1 MSFFQKIYFS
11 NKPLILASSKERLS
25 QFPKYTSL
33 TGANTAN
40 FHHALHLLEQAE
52 IPGVILIE
60 EDKAK
65 LEKELL
71 WSFYPMHSAGG
82 VVINE
87 KQEILMIYRR
97 GKWDLPK
104 GKLDEGETLE
114 ACALREV
121 TEETGLSD
129 LQLGEKICNSMHIYP
144 MQQQYILKYTA
155 WYRMQG
161 SSAGSLQPQAEEMIE
176 QVRWVPTQQIPQ
188 LIEQSF
194 GTIADVLQEANIL

>member
-11 NKPLILASSKERLS
+11 NKPLILVSSEERLS
-25 QFPKYTSL
+25 EFPKYTIIS
-33 TGANTAN
+33 GAHTAN
-40 FHHALHLLEQAE
+40 FHKALHLLEQSD
-52 IPGVILIE
+52 IPGVVLLE
-60 EDKAK
+60 PEKAK

-87 KQEILMIYRR
+87 KDEILMIYRR

-114 ACALREV
+114 TCAVREV
-121 TEETGLSD
+121 TEETGLTN
-129 LQLGEKICNSMHIYP
+129 LVLEEKICNSMHIYQ

-155 WYRMQG
+155 WYRMRG
-161 SSAGSLQPQAEEMIE
+161 SMSDQLTAQKEEMIE
-176 QVRWVPTQQIPQ
+176 EVRWVSRDQIPQ

-194 GTIADVLQEANIL
+194 GTIEDVLREANIL

>member
-11 NKPLILASSKERLS
+11 NKPLILASSSERLS
-25 QFPKYTSL
+25 QFPHYTPL
-33 TGANTAN
+33 IGAHTAN
-40 FHHALHLLEQAE
+40 FHRALQLLEQAE
-52 IPGVILIE
+52 VPGVVLVE
-60 EDKAK
+60 EDKAR

-82 VVINE
+82 VVLNE
-87 KQEILMIYRR
+87 KNEILMIYRR

-121 TEETGLSD
+121 TEETGLGN
-129 LQLGEKICNSMHIYP
+129 LELHEKICNSMHIYQ
-144 MQQQYILKYTA
+144 MQQQYILKYTT
-155 WYRMQG
+155 WYLMRG
-161 SSAGSLQPQAEEMIE
+161 NSAYPLLPQKEEMIE
-176 QVRWVPTQQIPQ
+176 EVRWVPQSQVSQ

-194 GTIADVLQEANIL
+194 GTIEDVLREANIL

>member
-11 NKPLILASSKERLS
+11 NKPLILASSPERLS
-25 QFPKYTSL
+25 QFPEYTSIL
-33 TGANTAN
+33 GANTAN
-40 FHHALHLLEQAE
+40 FHRALHLLEQSE
-52 IPGVILIE
+52 IPGVILVE
-60 EDKAK
+60 EDKAR

-82 VVINE
+82 LVLNE
-87 KQEILMIYRR
+87 RNEILMIYRR

-121 TEETGLSD
+121 TEETGLD
-129 LQLGEKICNSMHIYP
+129 GLVLGEKICNSMHIYQ

-155 WYRMQG
+155 WYLMRG
-161 SSAGSLQPQAEEMIE
+161 DASRELQPQAEEMIE
-176 QVRWVPTQQIPQ
+176 EVRWVPQSQIPQ
-188 LIEQSF
+188 LIAQSF
-194 GTIADVLQEANIL
+194 GTIEDVLREANIL